1 MRLQREQTSHAFA
14 RPAGRTLTRSA
25 ATSVYVHT
33 TSSVSRSTDN
43 WEAMTSEGV
52 PTRTSGPAAVD
63 MPLIVP
69 LKSILAGDL
78 HVQLYAQTPAA
89 RA

>member
-1 MRLQREQTSHAFA
+1 MA
-14 RPAGRTLTRSA
+14 
-25 ATSVYVHT
+25 
-33 TSSVSRSTDN
+33 
-43 WEAMTSEGV
+43 SEGV